1 MNKEVKKTK
10 YVCGTNPNKCPLL
23 SRFLVEHVSYACNA
37 TVQVGGEF
45 RIESCGPYHQV
56 FYASCM
62 IKYDIA
68 HDRGCNKVRDKC
80 FKVRTNSV
88 PKTCQTIKD
97 QTAGIICANE
107 ILLRSEIS
115 PTYHRFMSHFIKT
128 EDQYLSGARIKIR

>member
-1 MNKEVKKTK
+1 
-10 YVCGTNPNKCPLL
+10 
-23 SRFLVEHVSYACNA
+23 
-37 TVQVGGEF
+37 
-45 RIESCGPYHQV
+45 
-56 FYASCM
+56 M

-80 FKVRTNSV
+80 FKVCTNSV

-115 PTYHRFMSHFIKT
+115 PTDHRFMSHFIKT
-128 EDQYLSGARIKIR
+128 EDQYLSGARIKIRWSVRTEVWYYREIQKRLAAKKKVCDNKN